1 MGRKGVG
8 VKWGFWPARCTLGR
22 VTPATPLREVMA
34 LFFKL
39 GVIGFGGPAAHIA
52 LMREE
57 VVKRRKWVSDERFLD
72 LLGMTNLI
80 PGPNS
85 TEMAIHLGYT
95 RAGGPGLVAGGACFV
110 VPAMVIVWA
119 LAWAYVRYGAQP
131 QVGWLLYGV
140 KPVIIAV
147 VVQAIWALLRT
158 AVKGTLLAA
167 VALAVLALSLMGVN
181 EIALLAAGGLVVPVA
196 RGVRGAWVAAVAA
209 PAATVLGGAASA
221 AAQGMTAAASV
232 SLMTL
237 FVTFLKIGSVLYGS
251 GYVLLAF
258 LRNDFVHRLGWLTDR
273 QLLDAIAIGQVT
285 PGPVLTTATFV
296 GYLVGGG
303 AGAVLATVGIFLPSF
318 VFVAASRPLLPKIR
332 ASRWTAAFLDGV
344 NVAALG
350 LMAAVTWELARAAV
364 IDWLT
369 ALLALAAAAVLI
381 RFEVNSVWLILG
393 GGVVGLLY
401 RLIAG

>member
-1 MGRKGVG
+1 
-8 VKWGFWPARCTLGR
+8 

-95 RAGGPGLVAGGACFV
+95 RAGWPGLVAGGACFV

-158 AVKGTLLAA
+158 AVKGTLLTA
-167 VALAVLALSLMGVN
+167 VALAVLALSLIGVN
-181 EIALLAAGGLVVPVA
+181 EIALLATGGLVVPVA
-196 RGVRGAWVAAVAA
+196 RGVRGAWVAAAAA
-209 PAATVLGGAASA
+209 PAATVLSGATSV
-221 AAQGMTAAASV
+221 AAQGVTAAASV
-232 SLMTL
+232 SLMML

-285 PGPVLTTATFV
+285 PGPVLTTVTFV

-369 ALLALAAAAVLI
+369 ALLALVAAAVLI

-401 RLIAG
+401 RLVAG

>member
-1 MGRKGVG
+1 MR
-8 VKWGFWPARCTLGR
+8 PA
-22 VTPATPLREVMA
+22 ASLREVA
-34 LFFKL
+34 LLFVKL

-57 VVKRRKWVSDERFLD
+57 VVTRRKWVSDERFLD

-85 TEMAIHLGYT
+85 TEMAIHLGYV
-95 RAGGPGLVAGGACFV
+95 RAAWPGLLAGGACFIL
-110 VPAMVIVWA
+110 PAMAIVWA
-119 LAWAYVRYGAQP
+119 LAWAYVRYGGEP

-147 VVQAIWALLRT
+147 VVQAIWGLGRT

-167 VALAVLALSLMGVN
+167 VALAALVLSLAGVN
-181 EIALLAAGGLVVPVA
+181 EILLLLAGGLVVPLA
-196 RGVRGAWVAAVAA
+196 RSVRGAWVAVAA
-209 PAATVLGGAASA
+209 APVATVLGGAVPVV
-221 AAQGMTAAASV
+221 AQGMATGAP
-232 SLMTL
+232 LGLTTL

-258 LRNDFVHRLGWLTDR
+258 LRNDFVHRLHWLTDQ
-273 QLLDAIAIGQVT
+273 QLLDAVAIGQFT

-369 ALLALAAAAVLI
+369 ALLALVAAAVLI

-401 RLIAG
+401 RLVAG

>member
-1 MGRKGVG
+1 
-8 VKWGFWPARCTLGR
+8 
-22 VTPATPLREVMA
+22 MA

-95 RAGGPGLVAGGACFV
+95 RAGWPGLVAGGVCFV

-167 VALAVLALSLMGVN
+167 MALAVLALSLMGVN
-181 EIALLAAGGLVVPVA
+181 EIALLASGGLVVPLA
-196 RGVRGAWVAAVAA
+196 RGVRGAWVAAAAA

-364 IDWLT
+364 VDWLT

-393 GGVVGLLY
+393 GGGVGLLY

>member
-1 MGRKGVG
+1 MASASPPSARTHATSNDGQTR
-8 VKWGFWPARCTLGR
+8 WPRFTPRIYHRYARRCTLGR

-39 GVIGFGGPAAHIA
+39 GVIGFG
-52 LMREE
+52 
-57 VVKRRKWVSDERFLD
+57 
-72 LLGMTNLI
+72 
-80 PGPNS
+80 
-85 TEMAIHLGYT
+85 
-95 RAGGPGLVAGGACFV
+95 

-158 AVKGTLLAA
+158 AVKGTLLTA
-167 VALAVLALSLMGVN
+167 VALAVLALSLIGVN
-181 EIALLAAGGLVVPVA
+181 EIALLATGGLVVPVA
-196 RGVRGAWVAAVAA
+196 RGVRGAWVAAAAA
-209 PAATVLGGAASA
+209 PAATVLSGATSV
-221 AAQGMTAAASV
+221 AAQGVTAAASV
-232 SLMTL
+232 SLMML

-285 PGPVLTTATFV
+285 PGPVLTTVTFV

-303 AGAVLATVGIFLPSF
+303 AGSVLATVGIFLPSF
-318 VFVAASRPLLPKIR
+318 VFVAACRPLLPKIR
-332 ASRWTAAFLDGV
+332 ASRWAAAFLDGV

-364 IDWLT
+364 TDWPT
-369 ALLALAAAAVLI
+369 ALLALVAAVLLI
-381 RFEVNSVWLILG
+381 RLKVNSVWLILG
-393 GGVVGLLY
+393 GGILGLVA
-401 RLIAG
+401 RSGAG

>member
-1 MGRKGVG
+1 VGGRGRSAGCDRAERRDVG
-8 VKWGFWPARCTLGR
+8 GRAGRDGGGAREPHDAVRHVPQDWLR
-22 VTPATPLREVMA
+22 PLRQR
-34 LFFKL
+34 LR
-39 GVIGFGGPAAHIA
+39 P
-52 LMREE
+52 
-57 VVKRRKWVSDERFLD
+57 
-72 LLGMTNLI
+72 
-80 PGPNS
+80 P
-85 TEMAIHLGYT
+85 
-95 RAGGPGLVAGGACFV
+95 C
-110 VPAMVIVWA
+110 VP
-119 LAWAYVRYGAQP
+119 P
-131 QVGWLLYGV
+131 H
-140 KPVIIAV
+140 
-147 VVQAIWALLRT
+147 T
-158 AVKGTLLAA
+158 
-167 VALAVLALSLMGVN
+167 
-181 EIALLAAGGLVVPVA
+181 
-196 RGVRGAWVAAVAA
+196 
-209 PAATVLGGAASA
+209 
-221 AAQGMTAAASV
+221 
-232 SLMTL
+232 TL

-369 ALLALAAAAVLI
+369 ALLALVAAAVLI

-393 GGVVGLLY
+393 GGVIGLLY

>member
-1 MGRKGVG
+1 M
-8 VKWGFWPARCTLGR
+8 AAADAS
-22 VTPATPLREVMA
+22 ATPLREVMA

-57 VVKRRKWVSDERFLD
+57 VVRRRKWLSDERFLD
-72 LLGMTNLI
+72 LVGMTNLI

-95 RAGGPGLVAGGACFV
+95 RAGFAGLVAAGACFI

-119 LAWAYVRYGAQP
+119 LAAAYVHYGAQP

-147 VVQAIWALLRT
+147 VVQAIWGLLRT

-167 VALAVLALSLMGVN
+167 VALAGLALSLMGLN
-181 EIALLAAGGLVVPVA
+181 EIALLFAGGLVVPLA
-196 RGVRGAWVAAVAA
+196 RGVRGARAAAVAV
-209 PAATVLGGAASA
+209 PAATLLGGAVPA
-221 AAQGMTAAASV
+221 AAQAVTAV
-232 SLMTL
+232 VPGSLTTL

-258 LRNDFVHRLGWLTDR
+258 LRSDFVERLGFITDR
-273 QLLDAIAIGQVT
+273 QLLDAIAIGQFT

-332 ASRWTAAFLDGV
+332 GSRWAAAFLDGV

-364 IDWLT
+364 TDWPT
-369 ALLALAAAAVLI
+369 ALLALVAAVLLI
-381 RFEVNSVWLILG
+381 RLKVNSVWLILG
-393 GGVVGLLY
+393 GGVLGLVA
-401 RLIAG
+401 RSVAG

>member
-1 MGRKGVG
+1 MSVG
-8 VKWGFWPARCTLGR
+8 PMASASPPSARTHATSNDGQTRWPRFTPRIYHRYARRCTLGR
-22 VTPATPLREVMA
+22 VPPATPLREVMA

-158 AVKGTLLAA
+158 ALKGTLLAA
-167 VALAVLALSLMGVN
+167 VALAVLALSLIGVN
-181 EIALLAAGGLVVPVA
+181 EIALLA
-196 RGVRGAWVAAVAA
+196 
-209 PAATVLGGAASA
+209 
-221 AAQGMTAAASV
+221 
-232 SLMTL
+232 
-237 FVTFLKIGSVLYGS
+237 
-251 GYVLLAF
+251 
-258 LRNDFVHRLGWLTDR
+258 
-273 QLLDAIAIGQVT
+273 
-285 PGPVLTTATFV
+285 PVLPPATFV
-296 GYLVGGG
+296 GSRVGGG

-369 ALLALAAAAVLI
+369 ALLALVAAAVLI

>member
-1 MGRKGVG
+1 MTAKQPSGGGSR
-8 VKWGFWPARCTLGR
+8 
-22 VTPATPLREVMA
+22 LREVA
-34 LFFKL
+34 AVFLKL

-57 VVKRRKWVSDERFLD
+57 VVTRRKWLSDGRFLD

-85 TEMAIHLGYT
+85 TEMAIYLGYR
-95 RAGGPGLVAGGACFV
+95 RAGWPGLVAGGVCFI

-119 LAWAYVRYGAQP
+119 LAAAYVRYGGEP

-147 VVQAIWALLRT
+147 VVQAIWGLGRA

-167 VALAVLALSLMGVN
+167 VALAVFALALMGLD
-181 EIALLAAGGLVVPVA
+181 EIALLFAGGLVVPLA
-196 RGVRGAWVAAVAA
+196 RGVRGAWAAAA
-209 PAATVLGGAASA
+209 TPAATLLGGAVPA
-221 AAQGMTAAASV
+221 AAQGAVAPAS
-232 SLMTL
+232 LATL
-237 FVTFLKIGSVLYGS
+237 FFTFLKIGSVLYGS

-258 LRNDFVHRLGWLTDR
+258 LRADFVHRLGWLTDR
-273 QLLDAIAIGQVT
+273 QLVDAIAIGQFT

-296 GYLVGGG
+296 GYLVAGGP
-303 AGAVLATVGIFLPSF
+303 GAVLATVGIFLPSF

-332 ASRWTAAFLDGV
+332 AARWTAAFLDGV

-364 IDWLT
+364 VDWLT
-369 ALLALAAAAVLI
+369 ALLALAATAVLI
-381 RFEVNSVWLILG
+381 RRTVNSAWLVLG
-393 GGVVGLLY
+393 GGVAGVVY
-401 RLIAG
+401 RLVVG

>member
-22 VTPATPLREVMA
+22 VPPATPLREVMA

-95 RAGGPGLVAGGACFV
+95 RAGWPGLVAGGACFV

-196 RGVRGAWVAAVAA
+196 RGVRGRA
-209 PAATVLGGAASA
+209 
-221 AAQGMTAAASV
+221 
-232 SLMTL
+232 
-237 FVTFLKIGSVLYGS
+237 
-251 GYVLLAF
+251 GY
-258 LRNDFVHRLGWLTDR
+258 D
-273 QLLDAIAIGQVT
+273 
-285 PGPVLTTATFV
+285 
-296 GYLVGGG
+296 
-303 AGAVLATVGIFLPSF
+303 
-318 VFVAASRPLLPKIR
+318 
-332 ASRWTAAFLDGV
+332 
-344 NVAALG
+344 
-350 LMAAVTWELARAAV
+350 
-364 IDWLT
+364 
-369 ALLALAAAAVLI
+369 
-381 RFEVNSVWLILG
+381 G
-393 GGVVGLLY
+393 GGVREPHDAVCHLPQDRLRPLRQRLRSPRVPPQRLRPPSRLAHRSPAPRCHRDRSGHARPRAHDRHLRRLPRRRRRRGGPRDRRHFPAVIRVRRGEPPAPAEDPRVALDGGVPRRRQRRRPRPDGGGDVGARARGRR
-401 RLIAG
+401 RLADRAAGPRGRGRAHPIRGQLGVAHPRGRRRRPPLSPHRRLSASCICGAPPTTLRSRAPT